1 MNILSSRQLK
11 AGELIKRTL
20 AEIFY
25 SGKIFDKD
33 LANVS
38 ITISEVRIS
47 PDLRVAKVY
56 VSPLGGLLNKD
67 LFMESLSKQA
77 HNLRYLLTQKV
88 RLKYSPEL
96 VFVYD
101 DSFDNVKKI
110 NSLID
115 SAL

>member
-1 MNILSSRQLK
+1 MNVLSSRQLK

-33 LANVS
+33 LANIS

-47 PDLRVAKVY
+47 PDLRVAKIY
-56 VSPLGGLLNKD
+56 VSPLGGLLDKD
-67 LFMESLSKQA
+67 IFIELLKKQA
-77 HNLRYLLTQKV
+77 YNLRFLLTKKIH
-88 RLKYSPEL
+88 LKYSPEL

-101 DSFDNVKKI
+101 DSFDNVEKI
-110 NSLID
+110 NHLIN
-115 SAL
+115 LTQ